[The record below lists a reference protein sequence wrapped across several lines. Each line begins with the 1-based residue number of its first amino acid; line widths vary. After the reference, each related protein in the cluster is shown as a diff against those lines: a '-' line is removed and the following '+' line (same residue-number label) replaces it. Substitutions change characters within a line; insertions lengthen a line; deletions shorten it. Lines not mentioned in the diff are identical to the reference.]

1 MNLLTKGALPCQLN
15 FKPLAKRGQSRP
27 WGLEKQNSCGH
38 GIGPRQVEWFTPQCL
53 VGSFWHLVCFFGYI
67 YIYVLKSLWA
77 RVQLNP
83 SGERFGGCRLFSE
96 VGPWNKYGSPC
107 QKGFTSIRANIEMN
121 MYSIILLNSTIYF
134 LGLKTIEKSLPKGFC
149 VLVPHGFQQ

>member
-1 MNLLTKGALPCQLN
+1 MVYP
-15 FKPLAKRGQSRP
+15 PM
-27 WGLEKQNSCGH
+27 SCGKFLAF
-38 GIGPRQVEWFTPQCL
+38 GLFFWF
-53 VGSFWHLVCFFGYI
+53 HI
-67 YIYVLKSLWA
+67 YIYVCVLKSLWA

-96 VGPWNKYGSPC
+96 VGPWNKYGTPC

-121 MYSIILLNSTIYF
+121 MYSILLNSTIYF